1 MGKMQRNKGS
11 RVEREMV
18 ELLRK
23 HKIQSE
29 KVPLSGAMQGF
40 PGDINVYASD
50 LHLVC
55 EVKSRAKS
63 LWKTLVNW
71 LSGSDILILKA
82 NRQDPYVFMPMRVF
96 IELVKSNQSLNV
108 KQLEIVRDI
117 FDYCEKNYKQSREDI
132 ISQKRSDDLN
142 ICRKIIIKLLNS
154 ENFTSH
160 QIGNVLNRDHSA
172 ITKALGKM
180 SNDQN

>member
-1 MGKMQRNKGS
+1 MGKMQRDKGN
-11 RVEREMV
+11 RVERE
-18 ELLRK
+18 LNK
-23 HKIQSE
+23 YFQDNGFFSK

-96 IELVKSNQSLNV
+96 IDLVKSNQSLNV

-132 ISQKRSDDLN
+132 ISQKRSDDLK

-180 SNDQN
+180 KNDQN